1 MQENKLEMK
10 DFVPNLLRRTEIPCM
25 RLKLVDTTPG
35 IAESKFG
42 GRGYVPHDAAIPTN
56 SEGVQMRLLAQIDC
70 RQITIPDFPTSGL
83 LQFWAINDDLTGCDF
98 DNNTEQK
105 DFRICYYET
114 VDPTVTEEEVAAKEG
129 NNLPCEEDF
138 FPIEGCF
145 GLKNPLALR
154 TWFYRI
160 LVNEALQYL
169 RRQKREVPLGEE
181 HTEAMT
187 YEEPAFDEDKQAYE
201 AVMQL
206 SEPMKTVIILHYYE
220 DLTLKQIA
228 EITDTPLSTVK
239 TRLYSALKKLKLIL
253 KEEEK

>member
-1 MQENKLEMK
+1 MPAAFRRNLYRNSRTVSNKIRCFFIIFIFFK
-10 DFVPNLLRRTEIPCM
+10 NFSDSSN
-25 RLKLVDTTPG
+25 
-35 IAESKFG
+35 
-42 GRGYVPHDAAIPTN
+42 
-56 SEGVQMRLLAQIDC
+56 
-70 RQITIPDFPTSGL
+70 
-83 LQFWAINDDLTGCDF
+83 
-98 DNNTEQK
+98 
-105 DFRICYYET
+105 
-114 VDPTVTEEEVAAKEG
+114 
-129 NNLPCEEDF
+129 F
-138 FPIEGCF
+138 FPLQYIYKTENQNKFYRLAYSYVKEEQAALDVIQNAICRALEGCF

-169 RRQKREVPLGEE
+169 RKQKREVPLGEE

>member
-1 MQENKLEMK
+1 MQDIYDYTVQYIIENQNKFYRLAYSYVKEEQAALDVIQNAICRALE
-10 DFVPNLLRRTEIPCM
+10 
-25 RLKLVDTTPG
+25 
-35 IAESKFG
+35 S
-42 GRGYVPHDAAIPTN
+42 
-56 SEGVQMRLLAQIDC
+56 
-70 RQITIPDFPTSGL
+70 
-83 LQFWAINDDLTGCDF
+83 
-98 DNNTEQK
+98 
-105 DFRICYYET
+105 
-114 VDPTVTEEEVAAKEG
+114 
-129 NNLPCEEDF
+129 
-138 FPIEGCF
+138 CF

-169 RRQKREVPLGEE
+169 RKQKREVPLGEE
-181 HTEAMT
+181 HTETMT

>member
-1 MQENKLEMK
+1 MQDIYDCTVQYIIENQNK
-10 DFVPNLLRRTEIPCM
+10 FY
-25 RLKLVDTTPG
+25 RL
-35 IAESKFG
+35 AYS
-42 GRGYVPHDAAIPTN
+42 YVKEEQAALDVIQN
-56 SEGVQMRLLAQIDC
+56 AIC
-70 RQITIPDFPTSGL
+70 RAL
-83 LQFWAINDDLTGCDF
+83 
-98 DNNTEQK
+98 
-105 DFRICYYET
+105 
-114 VDPTVTEEEVAAKEG
+114 
-129 NNLPCEEDF
+129 
-138 FPIEGCF
+138 EGCF

-169 RRQKREVPLGEE
+169 RKQKREVPLGEE

-206 SEPMKTVIILHYYE
+206 SEPLKTVIILHYYE

>member
-1 MQENKLEMK
+1 MPAAFRRNLYRNSRTVSNKIRC
-10 DFVPNLLRRTEIPCM
+10 FFLLF
-25 RLKLVDTTPG
+25 LFF
-35 IAESKFG
+35 SKIFQ
-42 GRGYVPHDAAIPTN
+42 T
-56 SEGVQMRLLAQIDC
+56 VQTFFRYNTSI
-70 RQITIPDFPTSGL
+70 RQKTKKMVFT
-83 LQFWAINDDLTGCDF
+83 LTGKAALDVIQ
-98 DNNTEQK
+98 NA
-105 DFRICYYET
+105 ICR
-114 VDPTVTEEEVAAKEG
+114 A
-129 NNLPCEEDF
+129 L
-138 FPIEGCF
+138 EGCF
-145 GLKNPLALR
+145 GLKSPLALR